1 MAYHYSM
8 NNIYI
13 KSTPAFDR
21 KAENLMTED
30 ALEEFFDHITI
41 HPNDGK
47 VISGTGGV
55 RKIRWR
61 KGDNDKGKSG
71 GVRILYHYSDDLLVL
86 LITLFP
92 KSDKENISQ
101 AERNE
106 LKRTVPILV
115 AKYRG
120 EL

>member
-1 MAYHYSM
+1 M
-8 NNIYI
+8 NEIYI
-13 KSTPAFDR
+13 KSTPAFDG
-21 KAENLMTED
+21 KADNLMTED
-30 ALEEFFDHITI
+30 ALGEFLDHI
-41 HPNDGK
+41 GK
-47 VISGTGGV
+47 NPKEGKIITGTGGV

-86 LITLFP
+86 LITLFG
-92 KSDKENISQ
+92 KSEKENISQ

-106 LKRTVPILV
+106 LKRIVPLLV

>member
-1 MAYHYSM
+1 MKE
-8 NNIYI
+8 IYI

-21 KAENLMTED
+21 KAERLMTEE
-30 ALEEFFDHITI
+30 ALEDFFDHIEKN
-41 HPNDGK
+41 PKEGK
-47 VISGTGGV
+47 VITGTGGV

-86 LITLFP
+86 LITLFG
-92 KSDKENISQ
+92 KSDTENISQ

-106 LKRTVPILV
+106 LKRTVPLLV
-115 AKYRG
+115 AKYKG